1 MINVIGQMFGTSG
14 YAVHTRNLANEL
26 NKLIPCKLVT
36 NLQPGFELK
45 VNDAELEMIKREQ
58 DYDINLII
66 THPIHWRANLSA
78 KYQMVYLVWEGLN
91 TPKWI
96 VNECLNEKIN
106 KIIVPS
112 EHTNQA
118 LINTIEDLSEDECKI
133 MLEKEKLI

>member
-1 MINVIGQMFGTSG
+1 MINCIGQMLGTSG
-14 YAVHTRNLANEL
+14 YASHFSGLVNEL
-26 NKLIPCKLVT
+26 NKLTECKIITQLI
-36 NLQPGFELK
+36 PGFEK
-45 VNDAELEMIKREQ
+45 QVNDQELEMIKRSQ
-58 DYDINLII
+58 GYDINLII
-66 THPIHWRANLSA
+66 THPINWRANLSA